1 MNSDHLAVFLT
12 AILPVLTTFVIG
24 FIAGHLK
31 HFSVVNATAIN
42 RMVAYYTLPLG
53 LFSGMMAT
61 PKSVLL
67 GMGQQALILSTAL
80 VLSWLLPYLFLRFFL
95 RKGIP
100 ESTLFAL
107 VVGTPSVL
115 FIGLPVLG
123 PLVGPSSTLL
133 VVVTGLVQNFV
144 LIPGCLYLLA
154 SSSHQHSPGNTWYVQ
169 ALGVAKQPMVLAP
182 FAAFLM
188 VLAGIQLP
196 DYLLQSCKLLGNAT
210 GGLALFSAGLVL
222 QTYRLTLNG
231 TTLLP
236 VLIHNLL
243 IPAAALLL
251 LRGMSFSSDVV
262 RQVVLTLSIPIGSI
276 TLIIAMQYK
285 LREREIASSVA
296 LSTALSLVTI
306 GALLAVTQRSL

>member
-1 MNSDHLAVFLT
+1 MNSDLVSVFLT
-12 AILPVLTTFVIG
+12 AILPVLTTFVFG
-24 FIAGHLK
+24 FIAGHLG

-67 GMGQQALILSTAL
+67 SMGQQSLLLAGAL
-80 VLSWLLPYLFLRFFL
+80 VLSWAVPFLFLRCIL
-95 RKGIP
+95 RRELA
-100 ESTLFAL
+100 ESTLLAL
-107 VVGTPSVL
+107 VIGTPSVL

-123 PLVGPSSTLL
+123 PLVGEPTTLL

-154 SSSHQHSPGNTWYVQ
+154 ASRHQDSPSNAWYAQ

-196 DYLLQSCKLLGNAT
+196 NYLLQSCKLLGNAT

-222 QTYRLTLNG
+222 QTYRLTFNT

-236 VLIHNLL
+236 VVIHNVL
-243 IPAAALLL
+243 IPGTALLL
-251 LRGMSFSSDVV
+251 LRWMGMSLEVI
-262 RQVVLTLSIPIGSI
+262 RQVVLTLAIPIGSI

-285 LREREIASSVA
+285 LREREVASSVA
-296 LSTALSLVTI
+296 LSTALSLATM
-306 GALLAVTQRSL
+306 GGFLAITQ

>member
-1 MNSDHLAVFLT
+1 MQSDLVSVFLT
-12 AILPVLTTFVIG
+12 AILPVLATFVIG
-24 FIAGHLK
+24 FVAGHLG

-67 GMGQQALILSTAL
+67 GMGLQSLLLASAL
-80 VLSWLLPYLFLRFFL
+80 VLAWAGPFLFLRFML
-95 RKGIP
+95 RRNLA
-100 ESTLFAL
+100 ECTLLAL

-154 SSSHQHSPGNTWYVQ
+154 VARHQTSLGNAWYAH
-169 ALGVAKQPMVLAP
+169 ALGVAKQPMVVAP
-182 FAAFLM
+182 FVAFLM
-188 VLAGIQLP
+188 VLAGVRFP
-196 DYLLQSCKLLGNAT
+196 EYLLQSCKLLGNAT

-222 QTYRLTLNG
+222 QTYRLKFNAV
-231 TTLLP
+231 TLLP
-236 VLIHNLL
+236 VLVHNVL
-243 IPAAALLL
+243 IPGAALLVL
-251 LRGMSFSSDVV
+251 SGTGVSTEVV
-262 RQVVLTLSIPIGSI
+262 RQVVLTLAIPIGSI

-285 LREREIASSVA
+285 LREREVASSVA
-296 LSTALSLVTI
+296 LSTALSLATM
-306 GALLAVTQRSL
+306 GGFFLLTQ